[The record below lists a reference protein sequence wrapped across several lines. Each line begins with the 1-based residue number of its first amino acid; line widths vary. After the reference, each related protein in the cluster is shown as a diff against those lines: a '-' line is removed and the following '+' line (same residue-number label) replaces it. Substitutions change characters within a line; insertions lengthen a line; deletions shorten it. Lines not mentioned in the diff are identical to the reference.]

1 MKIRTKTEQNS
12 HLTVP
17 MLPST
22 LLAILSAVSVRQ
34 HSERRAHLPHEA
46 NVEQV
51 FSLSGRLSDPN
62 MDPEYLGILTSVGR
76 GKKIYKPPVSE
87 IFQLYLTRF
96 GKANEDDLGE

>member
-1 MKIRTKTEQNS
+1 
-12 HLTVP
+12 
-17 MLPST
+17 
-22 LLAILSAVSVRQ
+22 
-34 HSERRAHLPHEA
+34 
-46 NVEQV
+46 
-51 FSLSGRLSDPN
+51 